1 MPRARDVCIVGGGP
15 AGLAA
20 AIALA
25 QRGFA
30 VQVVDSA
37 RPPIDKACGEGLMPD
52 ALDALRALGIE
63 LPPATGAPFRGI
75 RFVDAAH
82 SVSADFITGPGI
94 AVRRTILHRLLME
107 RAEAAGVSLWWG
119 AKHVHLAP
127 GGVSINGTI
136 SKAQYVIGADGQ
148 NSAIRRQAGLDHH
161 VRERRRFGFR
171 RHYRVPAWST
181 YMDLHWGPD
190 CQIYVSAVGQD
201 ELCVTLIGSKP
212 NVRLEDALH
221 YFPALRERLRRAT
234 PVSTERGGLS
244 VSRTLRRV
252 ARGHI
257 ALIGDASGS
266 VDAITGEGVCV
277 SLKQALALAGALAMG
292 DLNTYERSHRALL
305 RRPRLMSRVLLAMG
319 SHARLLHL
327 AVKALRKQPRV
338 FESLLSFHMG
348 SGLAR

>member
-1 MPRARDVCIVGGGP
+1 MHRAGDVCIVGGGP

-63 LPPATGAPFRGI
+63 LPPATGSPFRGI
-75 RFVDAAH
+75 RFVRAAH
-82 SVSADFITGPGI
+82 SVSADFPNRSGI
-94 AVRRTILHRLLME
+94 AVRRTVLHEVLRQ

-119 AKHVHLAP
+119 AKHVRLAH
-127 GGVSINGTI
+127 GGVSINGTLC
-136 SKAQYVIGADGQ
+136 KAQYIIGADGQ
-148 NSAIRRQAGLDHH
+148 NSAIRRQAGLDQH
-161 VRERRRFGFR
+161 VGERRRFGFR

-181 YMDLHWGPD
+181 YMDLHWGPE
-190 CQIYVSAVGQD
+190 CQIYVSAVAPD
-201 ELCVTLIGSKP
+201 ELCVALIGSKP
-212 NVRLEDALH
+212 NVRLDDALH
-221 YFPALRERLRRAT
+221 YFPALRERLHRAA
-234 PVSTERGGLS
+234 PVSSERGGLS

-252 ARGHI
+252 TRGHV

-277 SLKQALALAGALAMG
+277 SLKQALALGGALAAG
-292 DLNTYERSHRALL
+292 DLNRYEQSHRALL
-305 RRPRLMSRVLLAMG
+305 RRPRLMSRVLVAMG
-319 SHARLLHL
+319 SQTRLQDL
-327 AVKALRKQPRV
+327 AVKALRSQPRV
-338 FESLLSFHMG
+338 FESLLRFHVG
-348 SGLAR
+348 AGLAH